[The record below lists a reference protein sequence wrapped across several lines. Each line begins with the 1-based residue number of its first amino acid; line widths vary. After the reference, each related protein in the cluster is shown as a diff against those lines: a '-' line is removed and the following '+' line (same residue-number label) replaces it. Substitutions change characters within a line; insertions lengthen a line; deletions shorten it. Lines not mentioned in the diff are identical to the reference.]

1 MKAGLIRLQ
10 LQGNEVVSCFV
21 WENLVYRI
29 KEHDDTRTIDLI
41 ESGMFEDPSF
51 WDNLFSQDF
60 KRENYDLIGS
70 VYDLLQSDEKPRFL
84 KPFAIPEAWGVGVS
98 YKTAA
103 NLHEE
108 DLRKDGGQHG
118 IYDYVYSSTRPEIF
132 FKGLDRHSVGHK
144 DLFGLRDDSEQT
156 IVEAELGC
164 ILNGNGGIAAYT
176 IVNDITAWDIEKECP
191 LFLNYAKIF
200 LGSCVFG
207 PGIIPAFAIEDP
219 LNLEVICSMHRNG
232 EKIFEAKGSTSEMK
246 RSLEEMIDFLTS
258 NNPVPPG
265 TLLCT
270 GTAVGIPHDIVVLE
284 GDRVDI
290 SIDQLGKLSNQASKI
305 SHTRKANS

>member
-1 MKAGLIRLQ
+1 VKAGLVRLE
-10 LQGNEVVSCFV
+10 LQENEVTSCFV
-21 WENLVYRI
+21 WDNFVYRI
-29 KEHDDTRTIDLI
+29 KEYDAISTIDLI
-41 ESGMFEDPSF
+41 ESGSFENPSF
-51 WDNLFSQDF
+51 WSKLFSKDS
-60 KRENYDLIGS
+60 KRESYELLGN
-70 VYDLLQSDEKPRFL
+70 VYELLQSDEKPRFL
-84 KPFAIPEAWGVGVS
+84 KPLAIPEIWGVGVS

-103 NLHEE
+103 DLHEE

-132 FKGLDRHSVGHK
+132 FKGLERHSVGHK
-144 DLFGLRDDSEQT
+144 DLFGLRNDSEQT

-164 ILNGNGGIAAYT
+164 ILNGKGGIAAYT

-191 LFLNYAKIF
+191 LFLSYAKIF
-200 LGSCVFG
+200 QGSCVFG

-219 LNLEVICSMHRNG
+219 LNLEVVCSMHRNE

-246 RSLEEMIDFLTS
+246 RSLEEMIVFLTS

-270 GTAVGIPHDIVVLE
+270 GTAVGIPHEIVVLE

-290 SIDQLGKLSNQASKI
+290 SIDQLGELSNQASKI
-305 SHTRKANS
+305 SHTRKENS

>member
-1 MKAGLIRLQ
+1 VKAGLVRLE
-10 LQGNEVVSCFV
+10 LQENEVTSCFV
-21 WENLVYRI
+21 WDNFVYRI
-29 KEHDDTRTIDLI
+29 KEYDAISTIDLI
-41 ESGMFEDPSF
+41 ESGSFENPSF
-51 WDNLFSQDF
+51 WSKLFSKDS
-60 KRENYDLIGS
+60 KRESYELLGN
-70 VYDLLQSDEKPRFL
+70 VYELLQSDEKPRFL
-84 KPFAIPEAWGVGVS
+84 KPLAIPEIWGVGVS

-103 NLHEE
+103 DLHEE

-132 FKGLDRHSVGHK
+132 FKGLERHSVGHK
-144 DLFGLRDDSEQT
+144 DLFGLRNDSEQT

-164 ILNGNGGIAAYT
+164 ILNGKGGIAAYT

-200 LGSCVFG
+200 QGSCVFG

-219 LNLEVICSMHRNG
+219 LNLEVVCSMHRNE

-246 RSLEEMIDFLTS
+246 RSLEEMIVFLTS

-270 GTAVGIPHDIVVLE
+270 GTAVGIPHEIVVLE

-290 SIDQLGKLSNQASKI
+290 SIDQLGELSNQASKI
-305 SHTRKANS
+305 SHTRKENS